1 MLLTRNKIDRLTA
14 LWNAEAIDLK
24 TALEEN
30 NIIIEINQDDL
41 KYLIIKLCEL
51 RLDLDDSI
59 SDNIDI
65 ELQPMR
71 AAFYLSVSFSCFL
84 TSFS

>member
-14 LWNAEAIDLK
+14 LWNAEVINLK

-30 NIIIEINQDDL
+30 NISIEINHDDL

-65 ELQPMR
+65 
-71 AAFYLSVSFSCFL
+71 
-84 TSFS
+84 

>member
-30 NIIIEINQDDL
+30 NISIEINPDDL

-65 ELQPMR
+65 
-71 AAFYLSVSFSCFL
+71 
-84 TSFS
+84 

>member
-14 LWNAEAIDLK
+14 LWNAEVIDLK
-24 TALEEN
+24 AVLEEN
-30 NIIIEINQDDL
+30 NISIEINQDDL

-65 ELQPMR
+65 
-71 AAFYLSVSFSCFL
+71 
-84 TSFS
+84 

>member
-1 MLLTRNKIDRLTA
+1 MRSGILLLTRNKIDRLTV
-14 LWNAEAIDLK
+14 LWNTEVIDLK

-30 NIIIEINQDDL
+30 NISIEINQDDL

-65 ELQPMR
+65 
-71 AAFYLSVSFSCFL
+71 
-84 TSFS
+84 

>member
-14 LWNAEAIDLK
+14 LWNAEVIDLK

-30 NIIIEINQDDL
+30 NISIEINQDDL

-65 ELQPMR
+65 
-71 AAFYLSVSFSCFL
+71 
-84 TSFS
+84 

>member
-14 LWNAEAIDLK
+14 LWHAEAIDLT
-24 TALEEN
+24 TALQEN
-30 NIIIEINQDDL
+30 KISIEIHQDDF
-41 KYLIIKLCEL
+41 KYLIINLCEL

-65 ELQPMR
+65 
-71 AAFYLSVSFSCFL
+71 
-84 TSFS
+84 

>member
-30 NIIIEINQDDL
+30 NISIEINQYDL

-65 ELQPMR
+65 
-71 AAFYLSVSFSCFL
+71 
-84 TSFS
+84 

>member
-1 MLLTRNKIDRLTA
+1 MLLTRNKIDRLTV
-14 LWNAEAIDLK
+14 LWNTEVIDLK

-30 NIIIEINQDDL
+30 NISSIEINQDDL

-65 ELQPMR
+65 
-71 AAFYLSVSFSCFL
+71 
-84 TSFS
+84 

>member
-1 MLLTRNKIDRLTA
+1 MLLTRNKTDRLTA

-30 NIIIEINQDDL
+30 NISIEINQDDL

-51 RLDLDDSI
+51 RLGLDDSI

-65 ELQPMR
+65 
-71 AAFYLSVSFSCFL
+71 
-84 TSFS
+84 

>member
-14 LWNAEAIDLK
+14 LWNAEVIDLK
-24 TALEEN
+24 TVLEEN
-30 NIIIEINQDDL
+30 NISIEINQDDL

-65 ELQPMR
+65 
-71 AAFYLSVSFSCFL
+71 
-84 TSFS
+84 

>member
-30 NIIIEINQDDL
+30 NFLLVTVLSIYPDSSFFLSTSIGSENIP
-41 KYLIIKLCEL
+41 YL
-51 RLDLDDSI
+51 
-59 SDNIDI
+59 N
-65 ELQPMR
+65 
-71 AAFYLSVSFSCFL
+71 
-84 TSFS
+84 

>member
-14 LWNAEAIDLK
+14 LWNAEVINLK

-30 NIIIEINQDDL
+30 NISIEINQDDL

-65 ELQPMR
+65 
-71 AAFYLSVSFSCFL
+71 
-84 TSFS
+84 

>member
-30 NIIIEINQDDL
+30 NISIEINQDDL

-51 RLDLDDSI
+51 RLHLDDSI

-65 ELQPMR
+65 
-71 AAFYLSVSFSCFL
+71 
-84 TSFS
+84 

>member
-1 MLLTRNKIDRLTA
+1 MLLTRNKIDRLTV
-14 LWNAEAIDLK
+14 LWNTEVIDLK

-30 NIIIEINQDDL
+30 NISIEINQDDL
-41 KYLIIKLCEL
+41 KYLIIKLCEF

-65 ELQPMR
+65 
-71 AAFYLSVSFSCFL
+71 
-84 TSFS
+84 

>member
-1 MLLTRNKIDRLTA
+1 MMLTRNKIDRLTA

-30 NIIIEINQDDL
+30 NISIEINQDDL

-65 ELQPMR
+65 
-71 AAFYLSVSFSCFL
+71 
-84 TSFS
+84 

>member
-1 MLLTRNKIDRLTA
+1 MILTRNKIDRLTA
-14 LWNAEAIDLK
+14 LWNAEVIDLK
-24 TALEEN
+24 TVLEEN
-30 NIIIEINQDDL
+30 NISIEINQDDL

-65 ELQPMR
+65 
-71 AAFYLSVSFSCFL
+71 
-84 TSFS
+84 

>member
-24 TALEEN
+24 TAEEN
-30 NIIIEINQDDL
+30 NISIEINQDDL

-65 ELQPMR
+65 
-71 AAFYLSVSFSCFL
+71 
-84 TSFS
+84 

>member
-30 NIIIEINQDDL
+30 NIITN
-41 KYLIIKLCEL
+41 KMIKA
-51 RLDLDDSI
+51 
-59 SDNIDI
+59 NI
-65 ELQPMR
+65 LG
-71 AAFYLSVSFSCFL
+71 
-84 TSFS
+84 

>member
-14 LWNAEAIDLK
+14 LWNAEA
-24 TALEEN
+24 
-30 NIIIEINQDDL
+30 IEINQDDL

-65 ELQPMR
+65 
-71 AAFYLSVSFSCFL
+71 
-84 TSFS
+84 

>member
-65 ELQPMR
+65 
-71 AAFYLSVSFSCFL
+71 
-84 TSFS
+84 

>member
-24 TALEEN
+24 TAFEEN
-30 NIIIEINQDDL
+30 NISIEINQDDL

-65 ELQPMR
+65 
-71 AAFYLSVSFSCFL
+71 
-84 TSFS
+84 

>member
-1 MLLTRNKIDRLTA
+1 MLLTRNKIDQLTD
-14 LWNAEAIDLK
+14 LWNIDVMELK

-30 NIIIEINQDDL
+30 NIKIEINQDDL

-59 SDNIDI
+59 SANIDI
-65 ELQPMR
+65 
-71 AAFYLSVSFSCFL
+71 
-84 TSFS
+84 

>member
-1 MLLTRNKIDRLTA
+1 MILTRNKIDRLTA
-14 LWNAEAIDLK
+14 LWNAEVIDLK

-30 NIIIEINQDDL
+30 NISIEINQDDL

-65 ELQPMR
+65 
-71 AAFYLSVSFSCFL
+71 
-84 TSFS
+84 